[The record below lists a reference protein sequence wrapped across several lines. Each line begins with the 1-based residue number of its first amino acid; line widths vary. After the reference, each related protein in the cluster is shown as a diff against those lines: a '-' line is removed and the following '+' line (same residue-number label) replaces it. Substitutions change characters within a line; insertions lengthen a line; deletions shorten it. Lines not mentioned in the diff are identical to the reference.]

1 MASHVFK
8 FLLCGAI
15 ASFCVV
21 QPAAAAPE
29 PAKTPVRATAA
40 IGKQPSLIE
49 VTYAFYAGG
58 VRVAKA
64 DATAQLDAKRYNANA
79 IVRTEGSLGRMFN
92 IVFSFQAVGQRDAG
106 RFTPET
112 FAAVYTGFKGD
123 PTMTVSFSREDQ
135 QPTNVKP
142 ALRRGLKMQDFQ
154 SKPPLVDP
162 MSALLEAAISSNK
175 APCNRTFD
183 LFDGVRS
190 YRITLGKP
198 QKDDVGSYDGSVYN
212 GPAVQCRW
220 TYKLV
225 KASRDDW
232 AHRMLQDAPPEGK
245 IWFADLKGVMAPVRL
260 MAETPVVAVM
270 MHVMAASVNG
280 EDVATVKA
288 KANTPTPATKAKPA
302 KSSKPK
308 P

>member
-1 MASHVFK
+1 MASRVMRT
-8 FLLCGAI
+8 LLCGAI
-15 ASFCVV
+15 ASLFAFG
-21 QPAAAAPE
+21 AASSAPE
-29 PAKTPVRATAA
+29 RATPRATPTRA
-40 IGKQPSLIE
+40 EGKQPSLVE

-64 DATAQLDAKRYNANA
+64 TASAQLDSKRYNANA

-92 IVFSFQAVGQRDAG
+92 IMFSFQAVGQREAG

-123 PTMTVSFSREDQ
+123 PTMTVSFSPDDQ
-135 QPTNVKP
+135 QPTNVNP
-142 ALRRGLKMQDFQ
+142 ALRRGLTMQDFQ

-162 MSALLEAAISSNK
+162 MSALLEAAISSHK
-175 APCNRTFD
+175 APCDRTFD

-190 YRITLGKP
+190 YRITLGKA

-212 GPAVQCRW
+212 GPAIQCRW
-220 TYKLV
+220 RYKLV

-245 IWFADLKGVMAPVRL
+245 IWFADLNGVMAPVRL

-270 MHVMAASVNG
+270 MHVMAARVNG
-280 EDVATVKA
+280 ENAATVKA
-288 KANTPTPATKAKPA
+288 KPAANTGAAGPKAKSP
-302 KSSKPK
+302 KPK